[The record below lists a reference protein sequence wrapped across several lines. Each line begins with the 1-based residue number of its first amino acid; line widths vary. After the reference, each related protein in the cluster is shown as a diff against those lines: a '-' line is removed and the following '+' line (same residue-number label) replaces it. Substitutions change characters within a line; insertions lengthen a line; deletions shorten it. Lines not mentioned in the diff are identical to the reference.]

1 MQFLKQKIIDTYSRG
16 GEEIP
21 HSAYAVIP
29 RFFIFFLYLMLL
41 EIMNLLFPESLWYIV
56 EKFDLGFLFLTLT
69 VFVAFIIRPVIT
81 LFNSYHELSSD
92 NLISVQGFA
101 SFSRRE
107 YLCPYDFING
117 IEVRQ
122 NIFER
127 LTDMGDILIGTAMT
141 GHPEIILRHV
151 QRPQYYVSRL
161 EEAIDEATKLEE
173 Q

>member
-1 MQFLKQKIIDTYSRG
+1 MQFLRKKIIDTYSRG

-21 HSAYAVIP
+21 HSWYAVIP
-29 RFFIFFLYLMLL
+29 RLFIFFLYLMFL
-41 EIMNLLFPESLWYIV
+41 EIMHLLFPESLWYLV
-56 EKFDLGFLFLTLT
+56 ENFTAGFLFLTLT
-69 VFVAFIIRPVIT
+69 VFIAFVIRPFIT

-101 SFSRRE
+101 SFSREE

-127 LTDMGDILIGTAMT
+127 LTDMGDILIGTSMT
-141 GHPEIILRHV
+141 GHAEITLHHV
-151 QRPQYYVSRL
+151 EKPQYYAGKI
-161 EEAIDEATKLEE
+161 EEAIEEATKLD
-173 Q
+173 